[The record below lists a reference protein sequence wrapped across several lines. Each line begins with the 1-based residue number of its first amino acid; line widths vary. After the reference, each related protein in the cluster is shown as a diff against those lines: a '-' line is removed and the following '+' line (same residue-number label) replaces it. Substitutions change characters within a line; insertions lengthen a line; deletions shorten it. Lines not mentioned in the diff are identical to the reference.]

1 MLYFVA
7 TPIGNLLDLSPRALE
22 VLNEVDFIAAEDTRR
37 TRKLLTHFYIKTKLF
52 SFHQHNERAGTEK
65 IITKLLEGKSIAVV
79 SDSGMPLISDA
90 GQLLAEKLWEENIE
104 YTCIPGASAVEVA
117 LVMSGMPT
125 DKFRFLGFAPRDKN
139 EYKEFLKSALSE
151 SITTIIFES
160 PKRILKTLE
169 DISKIDSSRKIAVAR
184 ELTKIHEE
192 VIRGSAKE
200 IISHFSD
207 GEVRGECVIV
217 IAPAQKLEYKK
228 AEYILAELVD
238 KIQKISYL
246 PHTKIAKIISALT
259 GISKRE
265 IYNETTKH
273 TKHTKF

>member
-7 TPIGNLLDLSPRALE
+7 TPIGNLYDLSPRAIE
-22 VLNEVDFIAAEDTRR
+22 VLNEVDAIAAEDTRR

-65 IITKLLEGKSIAVV
+65 IITKLQEGKSIAVV

-90 GQLLAEKLWEENIE
+90 GQLLAEKLWKEKIE

-125 DKFRFLGFAPRDKN
+125 DKFRFLGFAPRDKK
-139 EYKEFLKSALSE
+139 EYAEFLKSALSE

-160 PKRILKTLE
+160 PKRLLKTLE
-169 DISKIDSSRKIAVAR
+169 NISTIDSLRQIAVAR
-184 ELTKIHEE
+184 ELTKIHEK
-192 VIRGSAKE
+192 VVRGTALE
-200 IISHFSD
+200 IINCFSD
-207 GEVRGECVIV
+207 GEVKGECVIV
-217 IAPAQKLEYKK
+217 IAPAPKLEDKK
-228 AEYILAELVD
+228 AEYNLAEMVE
-238 KIQKISYL
+238 KVRKISGL
-246 PHTKIAKIISALT
+246 QHSKAAKIVAVLT

-265 IYNETTKH
+265 IYNKTTLKS
-273 TKHTKF
+273 

>member
-1 MLYFVA
+1 MLYFIA

-37 TRKLLTHFYIKTKLF
+37 TRKLLTHFYVKTKLF

-65 IITKLLEGKSIAVV
+65 IIAKLQEGKSIAVV

-90 GQLLAEKLWEENIE
+90 GQLLAEALWEKDIK

-125 DKFRFLGFAPRDKN
+125 DKFRFLGFAPRDKK
-139 EYKEFLKSALSE
+139 EYSEFLKSALSE
-151 SITTIIFES
+151 AITTIIFES
-160 PKRILKTLE
+160 PKRLLKTLE
-169 DISKIDSSRKIAVAR
+169 NISIIDSFRKIAVAR

-192 VIRGSAKE
+192 VIRGTARE
-200 IISHFSD
+200 IIEHFSEND
-207 GEVRGECVIV
+207 VKGECVIV
-217 IAPAQKLEYKK
+217 TAPAPEQEDKK
-228 AEYILAELVD
+228 AEYNLAEMAD
-238 KIQKISYL
+238 KIQKISDL
-246 PHTKIAKIISALT
+246 QHSKVAKILSVLT

-265 IYNETTKH
+265 IYNQTTK
-273 TKHTKF
+273 

>member
-7 TPIGNLLDLSPRALE
+7 TPIGNLYDLSPRALE
-22 VLNEVDFIAAEDTRR
+22 VLSEVDAIAAEDTRR

-65 IITKLLEGKSIAVV
+65 IIAKLKEGKSIAVV

-125 DKFRFLGFAPRDKN
+125 DRFRFLGFAPRDKN
-139 EYKEFLKSALSE
+139 EYNEFLKHALSE
-151 SITTIIFES
+151 AITTIIFES
-160 PKRILKTLE
+160 PKRLLKTLE
-169 DISKIDSSRKIAVAR
+169 NISKIDSFRKIAVAR

-192 VIRGSAKE
+192 VIRGTSEE
-200 IISHFSD
+200 IINHFSD
-207 GEVRGECVIV
+207 GEVKGECVIV
-217 IAPAQKLEYKK
+217 IAPAPKHEDKK
-228 AEYILAELVD
+228 AEYNLLEMAE
-238 KIQKISYL
+238 KIQKISDL
-246 PHTKIAKIISALT
+246 PHTKVAKIISALT

-265 IYNETTKH
+265 IYNATTKNE
-273 TKHTKF
+273 